1 MSLKALFHSLLLPIL
16 VAPITSFAAD
26 YQPALGMFRNCDFLN
41 ERYTQAYSKV
51 ADFKGTPESLG
62 LWQWRYRDEYRAY
75 LAFMARMKNGPG
87 YKAIES
93 TYGAKDADDYLQT
106 CLRKSQPWKT
116 LADRYARLPGMND
129 IVALNESLGAG
140 WSAKLK
146 TEINRQMA
154 TAAAE
159 ARKLSLEAMARSLTE
174 LSIRQRHYVTL
185 EFRKHSHLDPL
196 SNWTTNNWKAR
207 EQEIPV
213 SAQGYQALGIGQELN
228 SNFDWSAFISDGST
242 QSYKVI
248 VSNKRQS
255 MLYFVRTL
263 EAPAP
268 RAISQSEYGELVDV
282 LTRLKI
288 PVETSHF
295 AGQSQ
300 VMPVN
305 SAAVV
310 KTEPAKRYF
319 ATLEIKNESTT
330 LSLLKHLRN
339 HWLSHE
345 IELELTESDFNG
357 GTVNFATGWQ
367 TSNVLLSG
375 WLSEMTG
382 QVIRQ
387 RVVVDPAFEK
397 VTLSD
402 GRVFYRATKR

>member
-1 MSLKALFHSLLLPIL
+1 MSLKTFVHSLLLPIL
-16 VAPITSFAAD
+16 VAPITSLAAD
-26 YQPALGMFRNCDFLN
+26 DQPALGMFRNCDFLN
-41 ERYTQAYSKV
+41 QRYTEAYSKV
-51 ADFKGTPESLG
+51 ADFKGTPEALG
-62 LWQWRYRDEYRAY
+62 LWQSRYREEYRAY
-75 LAFMARMKNGPG
+75 LAFMARMKSGPG

-93 TYGAKDADDYLQT
+93 TYGTRDADEYLQN

-116 LADRYARLPGMND
+116 LADRYARLAGMND
-129 IVALNESLGAG
+129 IVALNESLGAN
-140 WSAKLK
+140 WSPKLK
-146 TEINRQMA
+146 NEINRQMA

-159 ARKLSLEAMARSLTE
+159 ARKLGLETMARNLKE
-174 LSIRQRHYVTL
+174 LSVRQLHYVTL
-185 EFRKHSHLDPL
+185 EFRKHQHLDPI
-196 SNWTTNNWKAR
+196 SNWTVNNWKAR
-207 EQEIPV
+207 EQEVPV

-228 SNFDWSAFISDGST
+228 SNFDWGAFISDGST

-248 VSNKRQS
+248 VSGKRQS
-255 MLYFVRTL
+255 MLYFVRT
-263 EAPAP
+263 ADTPAP
-268 RAISQSEYGELVDV
+268 RAISQTEFNELVDT

-305 SAAVV
+305 SATVV

-319 ATLEIKNESTT
+319 ATLEIKNESAT

-339 HWLSHE
+339 GWLSHE

-357 GTVNFATGWQ
+357 GAVNFATGWK

-387 RVVVDPAFEK
+387 RVVVDPTYEK

-402 GRVFYRATKR
+402 GRIFYRAVKR